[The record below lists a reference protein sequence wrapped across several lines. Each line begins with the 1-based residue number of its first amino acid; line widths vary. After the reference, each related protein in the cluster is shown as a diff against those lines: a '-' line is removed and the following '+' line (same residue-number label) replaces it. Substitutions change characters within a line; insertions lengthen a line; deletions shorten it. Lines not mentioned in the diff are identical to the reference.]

1 MTNTQIKIYHNPRC
15 SKSRE
20 ALNLIEAKGFKAFVV
35 EYIKNPPTYAEIKD
49 LLMKLNLKPQQIIR
63 TNEALYKEKFKNKNF
78 SNEEWI
84 KILSENPI
92 LIERPIIVKNNK
104 AIIGRPPQL
113 LEDLF

>member
-49 LLMKLNLKPQQIIR
+49 LLMKLNLKTQQIIR

-78 SNEEWI
+78 VNLSQFNI
-84 KILSENPI
+84 KHMLKIQFQKRFIKS
-92 LIERPIIVKNNK
+92 LINK
-104 AIIGRPPQL
+104 R
-113 LEDLF
+113 

>member
-49 LLMKLNLKPQQIIR
+49 LLMKLNL
-63 TNEALYKEKFKNKNF
+63 N
-78 SNEEWI
+78 
-84 KILSENPI
+84 
-92 LIERPIIVKNNK
+92 
-104 AIIGRPPQL
+104 
-113 LEDLF
+113 